1 MTGKPIDYVWAFLI
15 GGVLSAVAQ
24 GVFQLLLPV
33 VGDFSWTITWM
44 LAVMAAL
51 SGVLT
56 AFGQYQKLENRAGF
70 GAMLPFTGFSA
81 AIIEFTA
88 AALDEGAAFWP
99 AARKG
104 LHAAFIIF
112 GVGLPLAL
120 AAAFVVSLR

>member
-15 GGVLSAVAQ
+15 GGVLSAAAQ

-33 VGDFSWTITWM
+33 AGDFSWTITWM

-56 AFGQYQKLENRAGF
+56 VFGQYQKLENRAGF
-70 GAMLPFTGFSA
+70 GAMLP
-81 AIIEFTA
+81 FTA